1 MLPYESLPS
10 LTAADSAL
18 DTVTSLLWAAPR
30 DRQPLMRSLVTNL
43 GKSSFLVGKIIEKCM
58 QLHTAYSIHVLYYQ
72 YLLNHIQMFLL
83 ENIKCDSI
91 ICIRFLHTTMAIGN
105 A

>member
-1 MLPYESLPS
+1 MAIFDSFGFNVQCHFRLFPTVLPYESLPS

-43 GKSSFLVGKIIEKCM
+43 GKSSFLVGKI
-58 QLHTAYSIHVLYYQ
+58 T
-72 YLLNHIQMFLL
+72 
-83 ENIKCDSI
+83 ENFTRTLSE
-91 ICIRFLHTTMAIGN
+91 R
-105 A
+105 